1 MSVHVD
7 FFKEFKELKKHSSY
21 SDVPEDEYNDEENP
35 EASVDDTED
44 GDAAIF
50 RKKKK
55 KKNKRKFE
63 NDKLDLLMKYGDDDE
78 DEEWYDADDIIVKK
92 PKKGKKELFDMKK
105 AKKAKKKNIEA
116 RFAPTIALFKK
127 VLKDADLTY
136 EAINKIVNNIME
148 SKSRY
153 VGKTLTD
160 LLQAQNTANSNR
172 ASVIRDI
179 ANVNK
184 AIIDLQLKQ
193 DKSMGKKDD
202 EKNMSDEDFGA
213 HLFGSLFSGD
223 RKELKKKAAEFYAMQ
238 DYDDYDE
245 SIDNAIQDRLESE
258 ENEFRTED
266 GNSYIKYEQDSP
278 EDVILY
284 HQSGEWE
291 MSAVDR
297 HGQRMPDDYPVIPK
311 ENLGTVN
318 FNHDDKKATDETGR
332 VYRVIEVP

>member
-1 MSVHVD
+1 MAVHVD
-7 FFKEFKELKKHSSY
+7 FFKEFKDLKKQAAHQ
-21 SDVPEDEYNDEENP
+21 DELDEEL
-35 EASVDDTED
+35 EEERSYIEDDP
-44 GDAAIF
+44 DAEIF
-50 RKKKK
+50 SKKKKK

-63 NDKLDLLMKYGDDDE
+63 NDKLDLLMKYGEDDD

-92 PKKGKKELFDMKK
+92 PKKGKRELFDMKK
-105 AKKAKKKNIEA
+105 AKKQKKKNIEA
-116 RFAPTIALFKK
+116 RFAPTLALFKK
-127 VLKDADLTY
+127 VLRDADVTY
-136 EAINKIVNNIME
+136 EAINGIVKNIME

-184 AIIDLQLKQ
+184 TIVDLQLKQ
-193 DKSMGKKDD
+193 DKNVGKKDD
-202 EKNMSDEDFGA
+202 EKNMSDDDFSA
-213 HLFGSLFSGD
+213 HMFGSLFSGD
-223 RKELKKKAAEFYAMQ
+223 RKEMKKMARQYYAMQ

-245 SIDNAIQDRLESE
+245 SIDSAIQDRLDSE
-258 ENEFRTED
+258 ENEFRTD
-266 GNSYIKYEQDSP
+266 AGNSYIKYEQENP

-291 MSAVDR
+291 MSAVDS